1 MGSEPMKAPCPEC
14 GVEVE
19 ARYGSSEANYPG
31 AIIWRGLQFKRGP
44 EHRRNCRH
52 YRKTAVGE

>member
-1 MGSEPMKAPCPEC
+1 MKAPCPEC